1 MSKAS
6 YNDFVKIYNAA
17 DLAGSIAALG
27 ITPTAMRVI
36 DPINRTVE
44 VVNDGVCGFA
54 WVNIKPGNSGFAKF
68 LKNNGY
74 ARKDDYYGGVT
85 VWVSGYNQS
94 MQKKEAYAG
103 AFARS
108 LRDAGFDRVYSMS
121 RMD

>member
-1 MSKAS
+1 MTRAQ

-17 DLAGSIAALG
+17 DLAGSIAARNCL
-27 ITPTAMRVI
+27 PTAMVVTQNGK
-36 DPINRTVE
+36 PIE

-94 MQKKEAYAG
+94 MQKKQAYAS

-108 LRDAGFDRVYSMS
+108 LMDAGFDRVYSMS

>member
-1 MSKAS
+1 MTRAQ

-17 DLAGSIAALG
+17 DLAGSIAARNCL
-27 ITPTAMRVI
+27 PTAMVVTQNGK
-36 DPINRTVE
+36 PIE

-108 LRDAGFDRVYSMS
+108 LRDAGFDRAYSMP

>member
-1 MSKAS
+1 MTRAQ

-17 DLAGSIAALG
+17 DLAGSIAARNCL
-27 ITPTAMRVI
+27 PTAMVVTQNGK
-36 DPINRTVE
+36 PIE

>member
-1 MSKAS
+1 MTRAQ
-6 YNDFVKIYNAA
+6 YNDFIKIYNAA
-17 DLAGSIAALG
+17 DLAGSIAARNCL
-27 ITPTAMRVI
+27 PTAMVVTQNGK
-36 DPINRTVE
+36 PIE